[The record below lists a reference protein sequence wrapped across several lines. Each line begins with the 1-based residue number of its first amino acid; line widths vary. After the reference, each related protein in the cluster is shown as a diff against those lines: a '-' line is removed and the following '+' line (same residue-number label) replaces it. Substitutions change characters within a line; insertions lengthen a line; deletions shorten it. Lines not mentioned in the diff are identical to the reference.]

1 MERKSKKIPDSVLER
16 GRSLGFSDEEIEN
29 YYFTGIDVRTK
40 MTEEPEKRMET
51 LWKGMS
57 KAVPEIT
64 QIIER
69 GFNSL
74 IEGKSIRTIRA
85 LCEGISFAG
94 HMVNEFKENGSFINA
109 FFIYTYYLL
118 EKYSNRQ
125 YGQEYVV

>member
-1 MERKSKKIPDSVLER
+1 MEKGRKKIPESVLKR
-16 GRSLGFSDEEIEN
+16 GRLLGLSDEEIEN
-29 YYFTGIDVRTK
+29 FYFTGINVRAK

-57 KAVPEIT
+57 EAVPEIT
-64 QIIER
+64 HIIER

-94 HMVNEFKENGSFINA
+94 NMVNEFKGNGSFINA
-109 FFIYTYYLL
+109 FFVYTYYLL
-118 EKYSNRQ
+118 EKYSTHQ